1 VNELLAPVSPVS
13 QLVCEATRDGKTVAV
28 LRCYD
33 GVGDTIVEY
42 ETGET
47 GRRGTYRFPSAAE
60 AFRFVQEAVLALQY
74 LGCAVA

>member
-1 VNELLAPVSPVS
+1 MNDLGTLAPVS
-13 QLVCEATRDGKTVAV
+13 QLVCEATREGRTVAV

-33 GVGDTIVEY
+33 GIGDTIVEY
-42 ETGET
+42 EADT